1 MDFIFE
7 FLAEII
13 MEPIVEIYV
22 FAMQSIFGKN
32 KEIDKVKIQV
42 FVIFE
47 CVALFTLFVVGCI
60 KLAETNGDSLSGKI
74 FIAAS
79 VGISVLQ
86 IIIGCVI
93 KKKEKD
99 AQE

>member
-32 KEIDKVKIQV
+32 KEIDKVR
-42 FVIFE
+42 
-47 CVALFTLFVVGCI
+47 
-60 KLAETNGDSLSGKI
+60 
-74 FIAAS
+74 
-79 VGISVLQ
+79 
-86 IIIGCVI
+86 
-93 KKKEKD
+93 
-99 AQE
+99 